1 MVSFFAFVIP
11 IIVFFCPLFTERCGC
26 TCIVL
31 CWMAENPSGTPKL
44 LATLE
49 MFYTAQG
56 YIRPITVIHIWWNIL
71 VVVLALLLSLS
82 LLLLLVLLL
91 LLLLLLTTGACLQ
104 TYTKRKL
111 RTN

>member
-1 MVSFFAFVIP
+1 MI
-11 IIVFFCPLFTERCGC
+11 TERCGC

-31 CWMAENPSGTPKL
+31 CWTAENPSETPKL

-71 VVVLALLLSLS
+71 VVVVVALLLSLS
-82 LLLLLVLLL
+82 LLLLLLLLLVVLLL
-91 LLLLLLTTGACLQ
+91 LLLVLLLLLTTGACLQ